1 MPRYFIKLAYNGS
14 NYHGWQSQQN
24 AHSVQD
30 ELEHCLSLKLG
41 HAIRLTGCGR
51 TDTGVHAR
59 MFYVHF
65 DADIAIT
72 ENDIKPLLHRLN
84 AFLPR
89 DIVIY
94 SLFEVPPEAHARFD
108 AVERTYH
115 YQITR
120 RKDPFMLQ
128 QAFYLQGPLDVDK
141 MQQCAEVLKQH
152 TDFTSFSKLHTQTK
166 TNNCRISR
174 AIWSQH
180 DDLLVFGITAD
191 RFLRNM
197 VRALVGTLIE
207 AGQGKLNVDDF
218 NAVIQAKDRSAAGYS
233 VPAHGLF
240 LQEVVYPAHIVKNE
254 NRNCHSG

>member
-1 MPRYFIKLAYNGS
+1 MPRYFIRLAYNGS

-41 HAIRLTGCGR
+41 QAIRLSGCGR

-59 MFYVHF
+59 MFYAHF
-65 DADIAIT
+65 DADTIFSKKDTA
-72 ENDIKPLLHRLN
+72 LLLGRLN
-84 AFLPR
+84 AFLPS
-89 DIVIY
+89 DIVVY

-108 AVERTYH
+108 AVSRTYH

-128 QAFYLQGPLDVDK
+128 QAFYLHGPLDVDV
-141 MQQCAEVLKQH
+141 MQQCADALKHH

-166 TNNCRISR
+166 TNNCRISE
-174 AIWSQH
+174 ALWLQQ
-180 DDLLVFGITAD
+180 DDLLVFRITAD

-197 VRALVGTLIE
+197 VRALAGTLIE
-207 AGQGKLNVDDF
+207 AGQGKLSVDGF
-218 NAVIQAKDRSAAGYS
+218 NEVILARDRSAAGYS
-233 VPAHGLF
+233 VPAQGLF
-240 LQEVVYPAHIVKNE
+240 LQEVLYPGHIVKAE
-254 NRNCHSG
+254 NP

>member
-41 HAIRLTGCGR
+41 HAIRLNGCGR

-59 MFYVHF
+59 MFYAHF
-65 DADIAIT
+65 DADT
-72 ENDIKPLLHRLN
+72 EIPENETMLLLGRLN
-84 AFLPR
+84 AFLPH

-94 SLFEVPPEAHARFD
+94 SLFAVAPDAHARFD

-120 RKDPFMLQ
+120 CKDPFMLK
-128 QAFYLQGPLDVDK
+128 QAFYLHGPLDVDM
-141 MQQCAEVLKQH
+141 MQQCADALKQH

-174 AIWSQH
+174 AEWMQQ
-180 DDLLVFGITAD
+180 DDLLVFRITAD

-197 VRALVGTLIE
+197 VRAIVGTLIE
-207 AGQGKLNVDDF
+207 AGQGKLSLDDF

-240 LQEVVYPAHIVKNE
+240 LQQVTYPAHMVKNE
-254 NRNCHSG
+254 HLSRHSG